1 MEGSSDADL
10 RAPRADPGLPAS
22 PTGGTPL
29 SFRSPSGKRAHPR
42 VALPATVDLAGATYR
57 LADLSV
63 GGFALEED
71 GPPAALDD
79 PFRVI
84 FRIGQPHLSLA
95 IEAVV
100 KVRRL
105 SGGRAKSFQIIEIS
119 PDGAVALDRLVAIW
133 LSGSDSLA
141 SALSRASLD
150 APEPAEATGRNRRSL
165 LAFGAA
171 ALALLLAAGYV
182 ASSRLVVY
190 SEFGAVAAP
199 MSMIR
204 APQPGLLVLQAGAP
218 GLRTEPGQVLGE
230 LRPELPTQVV
240 ADTTHQINALEA
252 RLRQLQG
259 ELEHGEASFEAFRA
273 QAEADLL
280 AATETRRLM
289 ERQVETQERLFNRLA
304 GLTRQGIVAGARAD
318 QEEINLMHHRRSLAE
333 ARAAENAARILA
345 GEARAG
351 RFRHDGRPT
360 ARSPEEVRRE
370 VAAVTAS
377 LNDMRQTLARLAAP
391 VPILSPCLCR
401 IAQVAVP
408 SGTAVLAGDVLLGL
422 AAEGS
427 AAPLEVDA
435 LVPSTRIPFLALG
448 QRVGV
453 RLAGARDVTPGR
465 IIALNHNPENTGRIG
480 LPDNLRSLRIYGL
493 VTVALDAPPPGGA
506 NAIGMPALLQAP
518 VSLRMLL
525 LNLPG
530 FAWIARLGG

>member
-1 MEGSSDADL
+1 MDGSSETDL
-10 RAPRADPGLPAS
+10 QAPRTPSARTDATPPA
-22 PTGGTPL
+22 
-29 SFRSPSGKRAHPR
+29 FRSPSGKRAHPR
-42 VALPATVDLAGATYR
+42 VALPAMVEMAGAQYR

-63 GGFALEED
+63 GGFALDEN
-71 GPPAALDD
+71 GPPAAPDD
-79 PFRVI
+79 PFRVV

-95 IEAVV
+95 IEAVA

-105 SGGRAKSFQIIEIS
+105 SDGRARSFQIIEIS

-141 SALSRASLD
+141 AALSRASLE
-150 APEPAEATGRNRRSL
+150 APEPAEAATRNRRSL

-199 MSMIR
+199 MSLVR
-204 APQPGLLVLQAGAP
+204 AAQPGLLVLQAGAP

-230 LRPELPTQVV
+230 LRPELPTQVL
-240 ADTTHQINALEA
+240 AETTHQINALEA

-259 ELEHGEASFEAFRA
+259 ELAHGEAGFQAFRA

-280 AATETRRLM
+280 AASETRRLM

-304 GLTRQGIVAGARAD
+304 GLTRQGIVSSARAD
-318 QEEINLMHHRRSLAE
+318 QEEINLMQHRRGLAE

-345 GEARAG
+345 AEAQAG

-360 ARSPEEVRRE
+360 ARSPEDVRRE
-370 VAAVTAS
+370 ITAVTAS
-377 LNDMRQTLARLAAP
+377 LTEMRQTLARLAAP

-422 AAEGS
+422 ATEGG
-427 AAPLEVDA
+427 ATPLEVDA

-453 RLAGARDVTPGR
+453 RLAGAREVATGR
-465 IIALNHNPENTGRIG
+465 IVALNHNPENTGRIG

-493 VTVALDAPPPGGA
+493 VTVALDAQPVA
-506 NAIGMPALLQAP
+506 EAAAIGMPALLQAP
-518 VSLRMLL
+518 ISLRMLL

-530 FAWIARLGG
+530 FAWMARLGG